1 MVRKRQK
8 TILLKDR
15 SEENRLSSAVSDR
28 TEGRSRRSA
37 DITRGVSGWPVQ
49 GDRKVLGAAGGAGQ
63 SMVAGETTDYTAEL
77 ELDGSFDFS
86 RPLFPDALNPRS
98 VFLTGATGLLGAHL
112 IQELMERTS
121 ADVYCLVRGA
131 DEADVRRRLAD
142 HLRAYSVW
150 REEFAS
156 RIHAVAGDV
165 SLPLLGLAPE
175 RFVKLAREIGAIY
188 HSAGRLNMALPYAQ
202 LKAPN
207 VTGTREVLRL
217 ACTEY
222 TRPVHF
228 VSSLAVFFSD
238 RYAGGPLLTE
248 SDAPEYH
255 SSLKGG
261 YSKSKWVADQMLT
274 RAGERGLPV
283 TIFRPVRIM
292 GHSRTGFNHDTGDLL
307 PILLRGCLLLG
318 RCPELDITVTMVPV
332 DYVAQAIVSLAGRR
346 ESWGRAFHLFNH
358 APIEWGHLMSILRSH
373 GYRLEV
379 MSWDDWK
386 RELKRRSQ
394 DASAPE
400 ESRQAF
406 SKLILALTAPHFL
419 FYKRPQMDDSNTR
432 EGLRGTGITPRPVD
446 EELISTYISFWQTQG
461 YLPRPEQPARERR
474 P

>member
-1 MVRKRQK
+1 
-8 TILLKDR
+8 
-15 SEENRLSSAVSDR
+15 
-28 TEGRSRRSA
+28 
-37 DITRGVSGWPVQ
+37 
-49 GDRKVLGAAGGAGQ
+49 
-63 SMVAGETTDYTAEL
+63 MVAGETTDYSSEI
-77 ELDGSFDFS
+77 ELDGTFDFS
-86 RPLFPDALNPRS
+86 RPLVSDALNPGS

-112 IQELMERTS
+112 IQELMERTG
-121 ADVYCLVRGA
+121 ADVYCLVRAA
-131 DEADVRRRLAD
+131 DEADARRRLVD
-142 HLRAYSVW
+142 HLSSYCVW
-150 REEFAS
+150 REEFAP
-156 RIHAVAGDV
+156 RIQVVAGDV
-165 SLPLLGLAPE
+165 SLPLMGLTRE
-175 RFVKLAREIGAIY
+175 RFAELACEVGAIY
-188 HSAGRLNMALPYAQ
+188 HSAGRLNMAFPYAQ

-238 RYAGGPLLTE
+238 LYAGAPLLKE

-261 YSKSKWVADQMLT
+261 YSKSKWVADQMVT

-292 GHSRTGFNHDTGDLL
+292 GHSRTGVSHDLGDLL
-307 PILLRGCLLLG
+307 PILLRGCILLG
-318 RCPELDITVTMVPV
+318 RCPELDIKVTMVPV

-358 APIEWGHLMSILRSH
+358 APIEWELLMSIFRSH
-373 GYRLEV
+373 GYRLDV

-394 DASAPE
+394 DASEPE
-400 ESRQAF
+400 ESRKAF
-406 SKLILALTAPHFL
+406 AKLILALTAPHFL

-432 EGLRGTGITPRPVD
+432 EGLQGTGITPRPVD
-446 EELISTYISFWQTQG
+446 EELISTYISFWQTHG